1 MFWAGVPHTAR
12 SAPPALLGSFFVI
25 PYTDNTWRNTP
36 DPARVLNSLLPKANA
51 DFIRSEIKELNNTKR
66 SETAKAPHFT
76 ITRTSPT
83 CSWSAARP
91 DTTRYDNLL
100 SSPRRL
106 APPSLSS
113 PANHQG
119 KKWIEN
125 PSLPDRAGSS
135 SSASKTSPSTTC
147 PGDPGSFPA
156 DRHRPS
162 TGHLLR
168 KIPGAKEKTRRRPA
182 LRALS
187 PRGQA
192 LQQVPSHPRSDPPTR
207 ELIRRGENGFRICAS
222 GDRVPC
228 E

>member
-119 KKWIEN
+119 KKMDREPLPAGQSRVFIIGFEN
-125 PSLPDRAGSS
+125 FSFYYLPRRSRIVSRRQAPSLNWTPPPKNS
-135 SSASKTSPSTTC
+135 
-147 PGDPGSFPA
+147 
-156 DRHRPS
+156 
-162 TGHLLR
+162 
-168 KIPGAKEKTRRRPA
+168 
-182 LRALS
+182 
-187 PRGQA
+187 RGEGEDA
-192 LQQVPSHPRSDPPTR
+192 PPT
-207 ELIRRGENGFRICAS
+207 GA
-222 GDRVPC
+222 
-228 E
+228 

>member
-51 DFIRSEIKELNNTKR
+51 DFIRDEMKEADNTKR
-66 SETAKAPHFT
+66 SETAKAPHST
-76 ITRTSPT
+76 ITRLSPT
-83 CSWSAARP
+83 YAWSAARP
-91 DTTRYDNLL
+91 DTTTSCPPRAASLL
-100 SSPRRL
+100 PPFPPRPTTKVKR
-106 APPSLSS
+106 
-113 PANHQG
+113 
-119 KKWIEN
+119 WIEN

-182 LRALS
+182 PRALS
-187 PRGQA
+187 PRCQA

-222 GDRVPC
+222 GDRAPC